1 MDTLNTP
8 GLKKNS
14 IEGSSAMK
22 TGSLAAAT
30 NSISAASGAEQQ
42 TAGFTVRKNSFNL
55 TFRPKDLEA
64 PTTTGGIYVEE
75 QQVQA
80 PRHSEEMYQN

>member
-1 MDTLNTP
+1 M
-8 GLKKNS
+8 KK
-14 IEGSSAMK
+14 SSLGASSGMR
-22 TGSLAAAT
+22 TGSLAPAT
-30 NSISAASGAEQQ
+30 NSISAASGTEHQ

-64 PTTTGGIYVEE
+64 PSSTGAIYVEE

-80 PRHSEEMYQN
+80 PRHSEEMY